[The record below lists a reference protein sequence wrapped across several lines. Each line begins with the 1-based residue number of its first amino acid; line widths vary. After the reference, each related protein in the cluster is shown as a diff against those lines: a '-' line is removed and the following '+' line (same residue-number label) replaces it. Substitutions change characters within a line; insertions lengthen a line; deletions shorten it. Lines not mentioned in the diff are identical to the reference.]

1 MIYLARNINDNGLHL
16 RVKTC
21 DVRNIFHETV
31 KRPLNGRLR
40 SKVQDDLK
48 TKGCKIWQ
56 REQVQLYMKDG
67 DIVPPFIPNDAV
79 LKNAKKEKSNADLNV
94 QQEDG
99 RDVIRTIENFS
110 LTEKYV
116 GLIHAIGSRPFFV
129 FYSSPA
135 EMNAYKEYC
144 LVMRDKATIVLDAIG
159 SLVKKLVRSNSQN
172 SGHIFLYSIVVNF
185 ENTILPVHQML
196 SETHNTEFITY
207 WLMQWIRAGAPKPK
221 VAVSDYSRA
230 LISGL
235 CLAFNNCTIKSYI
248 ETCFSI
254 AANIHQ
260 PINKPQTLIRIDI
273 AHLTQMICR
282 WKCFETIRQKCI
294 KEFFVR
300 CVSLM
305 VDSQSISE
313 FERIFILTCV
323 VGLQSH
329 EDSQI
334 DIDGI
339 QTPRE
344 ARKKLEEFISDRNI
358 KIDFEDIKGKCN
370 GDGFDMNEEIE
381 PYQSE
386 PNSNEFAQ
394 VDSLLAWLHQ
404 RREQAIMTLH
414 IGRNLNPFYLPDFVE
429 RLFNLAK
436 EFPLWT
442 SATIPYD
449 TLHASS
455 SCVEGYFNDLKTRV
469 LKNTPLPLRVDKFI
483 KIHIRDILGQTL
495 LFSSKIITFNQKTYA
510 LNDIQTKNL
519 ITTNT
524 TNLKQTIGHSSIPDC
539 NQNLLVE
546 SEVVLN
552 MNDSDLMAQENWRE
566 KALNEDIG
574 YGVYSTDE
582 STESSRI
589 PILSSTQ
596 IHSTEN
602 SGIQSSIELLSD
614 HSYCKNSELN
624 IEQDCSTLQHVTAN
638 PTSQVE
644 LNLNVKSVL
653 GTNERALTFLEIPQ
667 NCDNNLKIKTKKT
680 KYYEQYPEIRQR
692 NLLTTNTKKP
702 FLLLNG
708 GICKF
713 PLKIDGVKMFLKST
727 CAFDSLIHIIMTSAL
742 DDPKYAR
749 ILENSSNATL
759 QFTWTLINTGLT
771 KEIYLKRAM
780 LLKHLKYP
788 CIPEIHTTNR
798 ILSYSMDA
806 LDSIVNVVKRTLDS
820 YPSVYVTENCSE
832 CSDRSYSIPCL
843 DPNHKKILMKGFGA
857 LEEALD
863 FRPCI
868 YNVKCQE
875 CNGKLLLQKKL
886 NFHIFIDLDIRSCTP
901 LGIAKNGLQCK
912 LTQLPA
918 TIRLQIE
925 EESWVTYR

>member
-1 MIYLARNINDNGLHL
+1 M
-16 RVKTC
+16 
-21 DVRNIFHETV
+21 RNIFHETV

-67 DIVPPFIPNDAV
+67 DIVPPFVPNNAV
-79 LKNAKKEKSNADLNV
+79 LRNAKKERSNADLNV

-414 IGRNLNPFYLPDFVE
+414 IGKNLNH
-429 RLFNLAK
+429 LFA
-436 EFPLWT
+436 
-442 SATIPYD
+442 
-449 TLHASS
+449 
-455 SCVEGYFNDLKTRV
+455 
-469 LKNTPLPLRVDKFI
+469 
-483 KIHIRDILGQTL
+483 
-495 LFSSKIITFNQKTYA
+495 
-510 LNDIQTKNL
+510 
-519 ITTNT
+519 
-524 TNLKQTIGHSSIPDC
+524 
-539 NQNLLVE
+539 
-546 SEVVLN
+546 
-552 MNDSDLMAQENWRE
+552 
-566 KALNEDIG
+566 
-574 YGVYSTDE
+574 
-582 STESSRI
+582 
-589 PILSSTQ
+589 
-596 IHSTEN
+596 
-602 SGIQSSIELLSD
+602 
-614 HSYCKNSELN
+614 
-624 IEQDCSTLQHVTAN
+624 
-638 PTSQVE
+638 
-644 LNLNVKSVL
+644 
-653 GTNERALTFLEIPQ
+653 
-667 NCDNNLKIKTKKT
+667 
-680 KYYEQYPEIRQR
+680 
-692 NLLTTNTKKP
+692 
-702 FLLLNG
+702 
-708 GICKF
+708 
-713 PLKIDGVKMFLKST
+713 
-727 CAFDSLIHIIMTSAL
+727 
-742 DDPKYAR
+742 
-749 ILENSSNATL
+749 
-759 QFTWTLINTGLT
+759 
-771 KEIYLKRAM
+771 
-780 LLKHLKYP
+780 
-788 CIPEIHTTNR
+788 
-798 ILSYSMDA
+798 
-806 LDSIVNVVKRTLDS
+806 
-820 YPSVYVTENCSE
+820 
-832 CSDRSYSIPCL
+832 
-843 DPNHKKILMKGFGA
+843 
-857 LEEALD
+857 
-863 FRPCI
+863 
-868 YNVKCQE
+868 
-875 CNGKLLLQKKL
+875 
-886 NFHIFIDLDIRSCTP
+886 
-901 LGIAKNGLQCK
+901 
-912 LTQLPA
+912 
-918 TIRLQIE
+918 
-925 EESWVTYR
+925 

>member
-1 MIYLARNINDNGLHL
+1 
-16 RVKTC
+16 
-21 DVRNIFHETV
+21 
-31 KRPLNGRLR
+31 
-40 SKVQDDLK
+40 
-48 TKGCKIWQ
+48 
-56 REQVQLYMKDG
+56 MKDG

-79 LKNAKKEKSNADLNV
+79 LRNAKKERNNAYLNV

-110 LTEKYV
+110 LTEEYA

-144 LVMRDKATIVLDAIG
+144 LVMWDKATIILDSTG
-159 SLVKKLVRSNSQN
+159 SLVKKLVRSNGQN

-185 ENTILPVHQML
+185 DNTTLPVHQML

-221 VAVSDYSRA
+221 VTVSDYSRA

-248 ETCFSI
+248 EICFAI
-254 AANIHQ
+254 VTNIHQ

-273 AHLTQMICR
+273 AHLTHMICR
-282 WKCFETIRQKCI
+282 WKCFQTVRQKCI

-313 FERIFILTCV
+313 FERIFILICV

-334 DIDGI
+334 DIYEI

-344 ARKKLEEFISDRNI
+344 ARKKLEEFISHRDI
-358 KIDFEDIKGKCN
+358 KIDFEDIKEKFN
-370 GDGFDMNEEIE
+370 GDGFDMNEEFE

-386 PNSNEFAQ
+386 SNLNEFAQ

-404 RREQAIMTLH
+404 RREQATMTLH
-414 IGRNLNPFYLPDFVE
+414 IGNNLNPFYLPDFIE
-429 RLFNLAK
+429 QLFNLAK

-442 SATIPYD
+442 NATIPYD

-455 SCVEGYFNDLKTRV
+455 RYVEGYFNDLKTRV
-469 LKNTPLPLRVDKFI
+469 LNNTPPPLRVDKFI

-495 LFSSKIITFNQKTYA
+495 LFSSKIITFNQKTHA
-510 LNDIQTKNL
+510 VNDIQTKNL

-524 TNLKQTIGHSSIPDC
+524 TNLKQTTGLSIPDC
-539 NQNLLVE
+539 NQNPLVE

-552 MNDSDLMAQENWRE
+552 MNDSDLMTQEKWRG
-566 KALNEDIG
+566 KALNEDNG
-574 YGVYSTDE
+574 FGAYSTDK
-582 STESSRI
+582 STESSNI
-589 PILSSTQ
+589 PLLSSTQ

-602 SGIQSSIELLSD
+602 SGIQSSIESLPD

-624 IEQDCSTLQHVTAN
+624 IQQDCSILQHETAN
-638 PTSQVE
+638 SMSQVKF
-644 LNLNVKSVL
+644 NLNVKSVL
-653 GTNERALTFLEIPQ
+653 ETNERIPTFSEIPQ
-667 NCDNNLKIKTKKT
+667 NCDNDLKIKTKKT
-680 KYYEQYPEIRQR
+680 KYYELYPEIRQR
-692 NLLTTNTKKP
+692 NLIANMKKP

-708 GICKF
+708 GTCKF
-713 PLKIDGVKMFLKST
+713 PLKIDGVKVFLKST

-742 DDPKYAR
+742 DDLKYAH
-749 ILENSSNATL
+749 ILEKSSNATL
-759 QFTWTLINTGLT
+759 QFTSTMINTGLT
-771 KEIYLKRAM
+771 KDIYQKRVM
-780 LLKHLKYP
+780 LLKNLKYP
-788 CIPEIHTTNR
+788 CIPEIHMTNR

-806 LDSIVNVVKRTLDS
+806 LDSIVNVVKKTLNS

-832 CSDRSYSIPCL
+832 CSERSYSIPCL
-843 DPNHKKILMKGFGA
+843 DPNHKKIVKKGFEA

-868 YNVKCQE
+868 YNVKCQQ
-875 CNGKLLLQKKL
+875 CNGKLLLKEKL
-886 NFHIFIDLDIRSCTP
+886 NFHIFIDLDIRPCTP
-901 LGIAKNGLQCK
+901 LGIA
-912 LTQLPA
+912 
-918 TIRLQIE
+918 
-925 EESWVTYR
+925 